1 LIVRTPIYRA
11 KCNNTFPTWD
21 TLGAMDGKARS
32 ARSIGMRTINRCLL
46 FSNRNITIMDS
57 DVHVLKFGGTSVGSG
72 ERIRRVASIIAHWIE
87 ETPEAWPVVVVSAMS
102 GITDQLLRIARYA
115 SNEDDEECERELQ
128 ELGQRHLDAVE
139 EAVRDA
145 ILQQTVRRELSEA
158 LRGLKGDVA
167 KLCKAR
173 TGSSKRMQMDLALAL
188 RTAAIAAWGER
199 LSIRLVAAALRDQG
213 MQAEFVCEE
222 VIITEPPRVETAYE
236 PGTVSGTEPLA
247 AQTQAQAHKLIMP
260 LVQRRIVPVAPGF
273 IGRTLDGDATTLGRN
288 GSDYSAT
295 VIGAALDC
303 VEVTIYTDVDGVLTT
318 DPRLVSNAR
327 LLPQL
332 SYAEAARLSWFGAK
346 VLHPRTLIPVAPRNI
361 PVRVR
366 NSFRPHIRGTVVG
379 PVVSEQSGATAITIR
394 RHLALITME
403 STDMFGA
410 PENAAQVFALAARA
424 GAAPVAI
431 CSSSGHHLSFL
442 VEEKSAASVIAL
454 LQHDMGTWTVR
465 ARKELTAC
473 ACIGSGF
480 TTDPMSSSRAKAAL
494 AQERI
499 PVITEGASEQGIMFI
514 VADRDGERALR
525 SLHRHLIAP
534 VIPLV
539 RHRTAQRTG
548 ERDRDEGQLRLYT
561 RRD

>member
-1 LIVRTPIYRA
+1 
-11 KCNNTFPTWD
+11 
-21 TLGAMDGKARS
+21 
-32 ARSIGMRTINRCLL
+32 
-46 FSNRNITIMDS
+46 MDS

-87 ETPEAWPVVVVSAMS
+87 ETPGTWPVVVVSAMS
-102 GITDQLLRIARYA
+102 GITDQLLRIARHA
-115 SNEDDEECERELQ
+115 SNGDDEECERELQ
-128 ELGQRHLDAVE
+128 ELGQRHLDAAE
-139 EAVRDA
+139 EAVQDA
-145 ILQQTVRRELSEA
+145 TQQQTVRRELSEA
-158 LRGLKGDVA
+158 LRGLKRDVA
-167 KLCKAR
+167 KLRKAR
-173 TGSSKRMQMDLALAL
+173 TQNDLVL
-188 RTAAIAAWGER
+188 RTAAVAAWGER
-199 LSIRLVAAALRDQG
+199 FSIRLVAAALRDQG
-213 MQAEFVCEE
+213 TQAEFVHEE
-222 VIITEPPRVETAYE
+222 VIITEPPHVETAYE
-236 PGTVSGTEPLA
+236 PGTVSGTEPLT
-247 AQTQAQAHKLIMP
+247 AQTRAQARKLIMP
-260 LVQRRIVPVAPGF
+260 LVQQRIVPVAPGF

-303 VEVTIYTDVDGVLTT
+303 VEVTIYTDVDGVLTA
-318 DPRLVSNAR
+318 DPRLVSSTR

-379 PVVSEQSGATAITIR
+379 PVVPEQSGATAITIR

-442 VEEKSAASVIAL
+442 VEEKAAASVIAL
-454 LQHDMGTWTVR
+454 LQHDMGTWTVC

-480 TTDPMSSSRAKAAL
+480 TVDPMSSSRAKASL

-499 PVITEGASEQGIMFI
+499 PVITEGASEQGIIFI

-534 VIPLV
+534 VIPLM
-539 RHRTAQRTG
+539 RHRATQRDQRRETLAQGKR
-548 ERDRDEGQLRLYT
+548 GQP
-561 RRD
+561 